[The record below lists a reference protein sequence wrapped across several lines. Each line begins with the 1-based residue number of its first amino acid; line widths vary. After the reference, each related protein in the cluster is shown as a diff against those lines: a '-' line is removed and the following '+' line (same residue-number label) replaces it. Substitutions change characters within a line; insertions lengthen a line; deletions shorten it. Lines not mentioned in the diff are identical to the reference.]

1 MKNMQKEPKLKQKE
15 ASNILKG
22 LTSSS
27 KEGLVKCYL
36 TEAHWNKRQL
46 SHQLS

>member
-15 ASNILKG
+15 ACNILKG

-36 TEAHWNKRQL
+36 TEAH
-46 SHQLS
+46 